1 MSRDFGT
8 GGHEWIRPQEQTI
21 DDDKIRAILEQQS
34 YPLAT
39 HNLDELHRELS
50 QLERMLTPLL
60 NQVRRMQGK
69 PPMVAQESK

>member
-1 MSRDFGT
+1 MSHDFGT
-8 GGHEWIRPQEQTI
+8 GGHEWMSPPEQTI
-21 DDDKIRAILEQQS
+21 DDDKIRAILETQS